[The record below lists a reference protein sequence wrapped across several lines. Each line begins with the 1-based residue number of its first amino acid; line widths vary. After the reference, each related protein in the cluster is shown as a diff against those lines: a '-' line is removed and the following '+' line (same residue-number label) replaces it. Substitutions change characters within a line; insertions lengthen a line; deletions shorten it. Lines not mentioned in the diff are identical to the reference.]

1 MLDINDFQTKTDLLA
16 FHNHLSFK
24 VRKCYVE
31 HTVSFSSELYVTCYI
46 VSH

>member
-1 MLDINDFQTKTDLLA
+1 MLDSNDFQTKTDLLA
-16 FHNHLSFK
+16 FHKHLPFK

-46 VSH
+46 VSY